1 MTISFYRM
9 KKNILLVFLCFFAL
23 SAFAQ
28 NMKSVFVAMPDS
40 ITPLL
45 TKVNK
50 EDCIDFLDSNM
61 KAEVKNRFDGTAEMK
76 VVTEDYTLV
85 QTSEVGTLEMK
96 LLPVN
101 DSTKVICMVKTVC
114 ATACDSEIRFYTSDW
129 KEELD
134 AQAFFTK
141 PKESNFFLPN
151 DSVTDESVLI
161 RKKADMLLM
170 KASLSKDD
178 VSLTFIYTTPDYL
191 NEEDREKLLPYLRKE
206 PVVLQWQEGKF
217 R

>member
-85 QTSEVGTLEMK
+85 QTSEVGT
-96 LLPVN
+96 
-101 DSTKVICMVKTVC
+101 
-114 ATACDSEIRFYTSDW
+114 
-129 KEELD
+129 
-134 AQAFFTK
+134 
-141 PKESNFFLPN
+141 
-151 DSVTDESVLI
+151 
-161 RKKADMLLM
+161 
-170 KASLSKDD
+170 
-178 VSLTFIYTTPDYL
+178 
-191 NEEDREKLLPYLRKE
+191 
-206 PVVLQWQEGKF
+206 
-217 R
+217 

>member
-1 MTISFYRM
+1 MRVLLLIVVS
-9 KKNILLVFLCFFAL
+9 ILGVVSV
-23 SAFAQ
+23 SAQ
-28 NMKSVFVAMPDS
+28 DMKSVFIAMPDS

-50 EDCIDFLDSNM
+50 EDCVDFLASDM

-76 VVTEDYTLV
+76 VLTEDYTLV
-85 QTSEVGTLEMK
+85 QTSEIGTLEMK

-114 ATACDSEIRFYTSDW
+114 ASACDSDIRFYASDW
-129 KEELD
+129 SKELD
-134 AQAFFTK
+134 AGDFLQK
-141 PKESNFFLPN
+141 PSASIFFLPN
-151 DSVTDESVLI
+151 DTLSEEGVLI
-161 RKKADMLLM
+161 RKKADMHLM

-191 NEEDREKLLPYLRKE
+191 NKEDKEKMLRHLNQN
-206 PVVLQWQEGKF
+206 PVTFQWKDGKF